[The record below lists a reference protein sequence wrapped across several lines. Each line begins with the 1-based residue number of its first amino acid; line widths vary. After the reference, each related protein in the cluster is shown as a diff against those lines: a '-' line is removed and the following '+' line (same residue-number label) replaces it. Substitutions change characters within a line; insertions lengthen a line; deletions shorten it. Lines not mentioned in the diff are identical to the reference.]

1 MSQRSRKRH
10 HRSRGSALKLIGIAM
25 GVFVL
30 IVGIA
35 LAGVGLWVQNV
46 VADVSIDELKP
57 IKRGETSKIYA
68 SDGSLLGAV
77 PSDTIREPA
86 KLEEIPKSLQ
96 QATIAIEDEN
106 FYDHSGVDF
115 GAVVRAAIVNFE
127 AGEVRQGGSTITQQ
141 LVKNL
146 YIADPDETVERK
158 IIEAELARQYEEEHT
173 KRYIL
178 GQYLNTATYG
188 TNGGRTAVGVKVAAR
203 VYFSKDL
210 KDLDLDESAL
220 LAGMPQ
226 APSEYN
232 PFLNPDDALARRNL
246 VLRAMRDEGYIDQ
259 NQYVRARKDGL
270 GLEQSKEY
278 EEIKEPDVFNFVL
291 GDLIDRYGVNTV
303 RNGGLKVYTTV
314 DPDLQALASDILQS
328 QYPGGSGPAG
338 AIASV
343 DVDSGDII
351 AIASSR
357 GTGQEQFN
365 VASQGH
371 RQPGSSFKTFVLTEA
386 VLQGADPDSTFYNA
400 YPSIDLTEEAGTPFP
415 VQGTQS
421 GSLSLRT
428 ATTSSDNTVFAQ
440 LGLDVGPENT
450 AELAGEMGVD
460 TKLDGLPAE
469 ALGGLTIGVSPLEM
483 ADAYATLASG
493 GVHHEQTAI
502 DRVEFPNG
510 EVDEPEQQ
518 ASQRVFSDGVAATV
532 TDVLESNV
540 EGGTGTEANYGC
552 PAAGKTGTTDANAD
566 VWFVGYTP
574 NVSTAVWVG
583 YPDATTSLGSASF
596 GGTISAPLWN
606 QFMSQADPSCD
617 DFPEPQNPADLGSF
631 SGSLSGSSGDT
642 SSSTTDT
649 TDATGVSPVT
659 PAAPT
664 DTTTPAAP
672 DADADGDGF
681 DDGAY
686 APGVQD
692 P

>member
-10 HRSRGSALKLIGIAM
+10 RRSRGSAGKLIALAM
-25 GVFVL
+25 GVFLL
-30 IVGIA
+30 IVGVA
-35 LAGVGLWVQNV
+35 LGGVGLYVRDV
-46 VADVSIDELKP
+46 IADVSIDELKP
-57 IKRGETSKIYA
+57 IKRGETSKIFA
-68 SDGSLLGAV
+68 SDGTQLGVV

-86 KLEEIPKSLQ
+86 KLKDIPKSLQ
-96 QATIAIEDEN
+96 QATISIEDEN
-106 FYDHSGVDF
+106 FYDHNGVDF
-115 GAVVRAAIVNFE
+115 GAVLRAAIANAE

-146 YIADPDETVERK
+146 YIAEPDETVERK
-158 IIEAELARQYEEEHT
+158 LIEAELARQYEQEHT
-173 KRYIL
+173 KGYIL
-178 GQYLNTATYG
+178 NQYLNTATYG

-210 KDLDLDESAL
+210 DDLDLDEAAL

-232 PFLNPDDALARRNL
+232 PFLNADDAKTRRNL
-246 VLRAMRDEGYIDQ
+246 VLRAMFDEGYIERR
-259 NQYVRARKDGL
+259 QYVNARGDGL
-270 GLEQSKEY
+270 GLNESKEY

-303 RNGGLKVYTTV
+303 RQGGLKVYTTV
-314 DPDLQALASDILQS
+314 DPKLQAEASRIVQS
-328 QYPGGSGPAG
+328 QYPGGSGPAA

-343 DVDSGDII
+343 DVDSGDIV

-357 GTGQEQFN
+357 GTGQEEFN

-371 RQPGSSFKTFVLTEA
+371 RQPGSAFKTFVLTEA

-428 ATTSSDNTVFAQ
+428 ATQTSDNTVFAQ
-440 LGLDVGPENT
+440 LGLDVGPDKT
-450 AELAGEMGVD
+450 AELAGEMGID
-460 TKLDGLPAE
+460 TKLDGFPAE
-469 ALGGLTIGVSPLEM
+469 TLGGLTIGVSPLEM
-483 ADAYATLASG
+483 ADAYATLADG

-518 ASQRVFSDGVAATV
+518 ASRRVFADGVASTV

-540 EGGTGTEANYGC
+540 DSGTGTAADYGR
-552 PAAGKTGTTDANAD
+552 PAAGKTGTTDENSD

-574 NVSTAVWVG
+574 NLSTAVWVG

-596 GGTISAPLWN
+596 GGTVSAPLWN
-606 QFMSQADPSCD
+606 QFMSVADPSCD
-617 DFPEPQNPADLGSF
+617 DFAEPENPADLGSF
-631 SGSLSGSSGDT
+631 SGSLSGDSGG
-642 SSSTTDT
+642 SPSTDPTGD
-649 TDATGVSPVT
+649 TGVSPVT
-659 PAAPT
+659 PAAPADPT
-664 DTTTPAAP
+664 APAPPAGADTQGP
-672 DADADGDGF
+672 DA
-681 DDGAY
+681 AY